1 MQNLIYA
8 LIQIIHNLGAAT
20 IVGLAA
26 TALWQPQSRQRL
38 AAWMAA
44 IWALQGVSGLMFGI
58 TTFSYEGH
66 LPDIHGIAV
75 YALMIKITCVILSI
89 ILSLL
94 LYAKKGWD
102 GQLLAWRILFVLG
115 VVALASAAFLRWFS

>member
-1 MQNLIYA
+1 MQNLTYA

-20 IVGLAA
+20 IVGLSA
-26 TALWQPQSRQRL
+26 TALWQPQRRL
-38 AAWMAA
+38 AGWVAA
-44 IWALQGVSGLMFGI
+44 IWALQGMSGLMFGI
-58 TTFSYEGH
+58 TTYFYEGH

-75 YALMIKITCVILSI
+75 DALIIKITCVILGF

-102 GQLLAWRILFVLG
+102 ARLWRILFALG
-115 VVALASAAFLRWFS
+115 VVALAAAAFLRWFS

>member
-1 MQNLIYA
+1 MQNLTYA

-20 IVGLAA
+20 IVGLSA
-26 TALWQPQSRQRL
+26 TALWQPQRRL
-38 AAWMAA
+38 AGWVAA
-44 IWALQGVSGLMFGI
+44 IWALQGMSGLMFGI
-58 TTFSYEGH
+58 TTYFYEKH

-75 YALMIKITCVILSI
+75 DALIIKITCVILGF

-102 GQLLAWRILFVLG
+102 ARLWRILFALG
-115 VVALASAAFLRWFS
+115 VVALAAAAFLRWFS